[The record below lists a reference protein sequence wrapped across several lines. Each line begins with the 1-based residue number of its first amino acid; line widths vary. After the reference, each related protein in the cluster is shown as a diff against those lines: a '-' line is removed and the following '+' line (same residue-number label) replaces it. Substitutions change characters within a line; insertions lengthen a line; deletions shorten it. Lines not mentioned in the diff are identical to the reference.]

1 MVGPRPHALAHND
14 MFANRVSRLWRRHNV
29 KPGIT
34 GWAQVNG
41 LRGETDTIEKMRK
54 RVEYDLHYIDNWSFF
69 FDLKIMVMTVL
80 SKKSYE
86 NAW

>member
-1 MVGPRPHALAHND
+1 
-14 MFANRVSRLWRRHNV
+14 
-29 KPGIT
+29 
-34 GWAQVNG
+34 

-54 RVEYDLHYIDNWSFF
+54 RVEFDLHYIDNWSFF
-69 FDLKIMVMTVL
+69 FDLKIMIMTVI